1 MQKIDLN
8 HPLSEIPSV
17 KDALRTK
24 FVHSLNNIFQ
34 NTPNYET
41 ISADAKSLYD
51 RFDSKMM
58 NKLVL
63 ALEDNNDN
71 KEQKRLE
78 LVEKLRREIE
88 DNFIHGNPTSQQ
100 KLNFLYQLDKQ
111 ITLEYIKP
119 LEQVLRSKYAQ

>member
-1 MQKIDLN
+1 MHKIDFY
-8 HPLSEIPSV
+8 HPLSQIPPV
-17 KDALRTK
+17 EHALRTK
-24 FVHSLNNIFQ
+24 FVHSLNTIFQ
-34 NTPNYET
+34 NTTNYET

-51 RFDSKMM
+51 SFDSKMM

-88 DNFIHGNPTSQQ
+88 DNFTHGNPTSQ
-100 KLNFLYQLDKQ
+100 
-111 ITLEYIKP
+111 
-119 LEQVLRSKYAQ
+119 